1 MTPAPT
7 TWLLAVLLASTALG
21 QARPPEERRSV
32 AINEIERGFFFEA
45 RGGFWAV
52 INPPTATGG
61 VTYFSP
67 GQAAQIDVGFD
78 LGELVSPSVFLLAT
92 GNRMRSDYTGTSGG
106 TASGDYGALMPGAAL
121 KVRLLGLDD
130 AQGVRRT
137 WIYVRAAGAAV
148 FYNPTSLIDRL
159 DVLVS
164 GGVGLEYFT
173 RLRHFSLGIEGN
185 FNYLARSG
193 SLGFSV
199 FPTVKY
205 SF

>member
-1 MTPAPT
+1 
-7 TWLLAVLLASTALG
+7 
-21 QARPPEERRSV
+21 
-32 AINEIERGFFFEA
+32 
-45 RGGFWAV
+45 
-52 INPPTATGG
+52 
-61 VTYFSP
+61 
-67 GQAAQIDVGFD
+67 
-78 LGELVSPSVFLLAT
+78 
-92 GNRMRSDYTGTSGG
+92 
-106 TASGDYGALMPGAAL
+106 MPGAAL